1 MSRTISTAFGEILD
15 DAYTHIFW
23 LAKLAFATP
32 LYLHTDLGHISWD
45 SHTWVGVGDLG
56 GVGEVEETSDL
67 SAPPVWLTL
76 NGLDSEIAARARTE
90 AYTGK
95 FADVYIGARNVLTG
109 AFITDPVHL
118 VGGTMEE
125 MTIVDGPEASSIE
138 LTIEDERALFDR
150 SANVLLTNAQQQ
162 TRYPGD
168 PYFEFLSYLQE
179 LQLAW
184 GLGRT
189 EDLGKSNPPP
199 VRWPDYDD
207 DY

>member
-1 MSRTISTAFGEILD
+1 M
-15 DAYTHIFW
+15 
-23 LAKLAFATP
+23 
-32 LYLHTDLGHISWD
+32 
-45 SHTWVGVGDLG
+45 GDLG
-56 GVGEVEETSDL
+56 GVGEVEETSEL
-67 SAPPVWLTL
+67 SAPAVRLTL
-76 NGLDSEIAARARTE
+76 NGLNSEIAARARTE
-90 AYTGK
+90 VYTGK
-95 FADVYIGARNVLTG
+95 SADLYIGARNILTG
-109 AFITDPVHL
+109 AFISDPVHL

-125 MTIVDGPEASSIE
+125 LTIVDGPEASSIE

-150 SANVLLTNAQQQ
+150 SANILLTNAQQQ

-168 PYFEFLSYLQE
+168 RYSEYLPDLQE

-199 VRWPDYDD
+199 ARWPDYDD